1 MIVQLALAGTAGL
14 LSFFS
19 PCMLPLV
26 PVYLSRIT
34 GLEAGSLQ
42 GGQRSG
48 LRIKVIFHTLLF
60 VCGIS
65 VIYLALGYSAS
76 FIGRLFIEYQKEL
89 RIGSGLLMLV
99 MGLVLL
105 GLISPSWLLRERRL
119 NITGRTGSY
128 AGSFILGIGFAAGWT
143 PCIGPMLSSIVGLSA
158 SEPETGML
166 LMLVYIAGF
175 TIPFLGFAL
184 FYSFFKKWS
193 KMTGVLSRVG
203 GGIFIAFGVL
213 LLLDKLSVLSLW
225 LNEWF
230 NFQPVI

>member
-1 MIVQLALAGTAGL
+1 MIVQLSLAVIAGL

-19 PCMLPLV
+19 PCVLPLV

-34 GLEAGSLQ
+34 GLEAGVLQ
-42 GGQRSG
+42 EGPRGG
-48 LRIKVIFHTLLF
+48 LKLKVIIHTLLF

-105 GLISPSWLLRERRL
+105 GVISPSWLLRDRRL
-119 NITGRTGSY
+119 NITGRTGGY
-128 AGSFILGIGFAAGWT
+128 AGSFVLGLGFAAGWT

-158 SEPETGML
+158 SEPERGML
-166 LMLVYIAGF
+166 FMLVYVAGF

-184 FYSFFKKWS
+184 FYTFFKKWS
-193 KMTGVLSRVG
+193 KMTGLLSRIG
-203 GGIFIAFGVL
+203 GGIFIVFGVL

-230 NFQPVI
+230 SFQPVL